1 MVVSKVQLG
10 KNGITDNFI
19 STLRSHF
26 QKHANVKVHVLKGA
40 GHDKEKVKEFKEEI
54 LKKLGE
60 KYSARVIG
68 FVIAIKRLGRD
79 KPETL

>member
-19 STLRSHF
+19 ATLKSHF
-26 QKHANVKVHVLKGA
+26 EKHANVKIQVLKGA
-40 GHDKEKVKEFKEEI
+40 GHDRDKVKEFKEEI
-54 LKKLGE
+54 LKRLGE

-68 FVIAIKRLGRD
+68 FVIAVKRLGR
-79 KPETL
+79 E

>member
-1 MVVSKVQLG
+1 MPLAKVQLG
-10 KNGITDNFI
+10 KNGVTDNFI

-26 QKHANVKVHVLKGA
+26 LKHANVKVHVLKGA
-40 GHDKEKVKEFKEEI
+40 GHDKTKVKEFKEE
-54 LKKLGE
+54 LLEKLGV

-79 KPETL
+79 KTETN